1 MWMFILNQK
10 DKQGVWNGNYF
21 WKLLYNA
28 VKWNYPQEVWLNVM
42 PWHFSRNKIFF
53 SLKYRVHQR
62 FWLGNGTLVLRSS
75 QFPQLFQKYWYLQK
89 WPNIINLL
97 FFINLTP
104 KFMIHT
110 VENYVLQ
117 ESICHIFVGFSSL
130 KETTTT
136 MWKKWMIWYLLSN
149 YFRLCFSYLLSM
161 EVLLFFITK

>member
-42 PWHFSRNKIFF
+42 PWHFSRNKISF

-104 KFMIHT
+104 KILIHT

-117 ESICHIFVGFSSL
+117 ESICHILWVSHLSKRQLRCEKMNDMILTFKLFSIMLFLFVVNGSSSVFH
-130 KETTTT
+130 
-136 MWKKWMIWYLLSN
+136 Y
-149 YFRLCFSYLLSM
+149 
-161 EVLLFFITK
+161 